1 MSERLSMRWYS
12 AQQAYQSLLELW
24 AWAKPLL
31 MAGHRLVISARG
43 ETRSLA
49 QNNIMWSCLTDLS
62 KQVKWFGKNLT
73 PEGWKDFITGHLH
86 GQELVPNMDGTGFIS
101 INRGRSTSDMTIA
114 EMTAVIELCHA
125 FGAEQ
130 GVKWSETS
138 LGTGECMDVS
148 TKGAYQ

>member
-1 MSERLSMRWYS
+1 MKRIV
-12 AQQAYQSLLELW
+12 
-24 AWAKPLL
+24 
-31 MAGHRLVISARG
+31 HRFSV
-43 ETRSLA
+43 
-49 QNNIMWSCLTDLS
+49 QCKQKNIPDKTIWSCLTDLS
-62 KQVKWFGKNLT
+62 NQVKWFGKNLT

-101 INRGRSTSDMTIA
+101 INRGRSTSEMTIP

-138 LGTGECMDVS
+138 LGTGECMDFS